1 MPLYEFEIGGR
12 RYEVDAAQMPSGA
25 QMRSI
30 ASKMGGAPATR
41 TPARPEDF
49 MDPQPAA
56 PEGSALGR
64 LTSKAWDMLNPVSA
78 VSGLASAVAHP
89 YETGKALIG
98 AQVEQGRKALDAARE
113 GRYSEA
119 VGHGGAALLPVFG
132 PVAANTG
139 EYIAETGDI
148 AGGVGQGLG
157 LILPVAGGRAAVA
170 KAQSVGAKTGAVVK
184 AALDPGGATA
194 DAVRWALKNGVPV
207 DAATATGNA
216 AVKGAR
222 ALADRTIGGSMV
234 AKSAAEKRAASMAKL
249 GRKLANDAAP
259 GGQVTAETAG
269 EGVRGSVESV
279 IRQHAD
285 TADAAYQR
293 VRDAELNAMPEDVAV
308 ARKVDAGRTVDQ
320 GFIGHWLADD
330 LKEMG
335 YEAGGVTKGM
345 SRDAYENWRPGD
357 MEGARYGIGAG
368 AGRTRGTPT
377 QEMFHAAGVSGSRA
391 EIATKVRR
399 YLTGETNNPR
409 IGALIDA
416 MGEAWD
422 GQRFDFQ
429 LLRDETLARTGLKRS
444 QFKSP
449 VTMPA
454 MEAPGAAKF
463 FGEGADSLAASN
475 TEPMQFAVPLANAKA
490 ALRPAYERLMRK
502 KELTGQLMGDEGR
515 AAVALDAIL
524 SGGDHAPLSV
534 VDGALGDLKAAARG
548 AAMPELRT
556 GGQGVAALAVKELEN
571 TLQAKAKAVGVWDD
585 LRAGRD
591 ATIQKWSAA
600 DTLKMLKDEPVGT
613 FRALT
618 QNGDAAIEKLRD
630 VKKIAPGEL
639 PRVGRAY
646 LEGLIDTATNE
657 GGFGHEAKLWADWQ
671 RMGDETKRMLY
682 PDPALRES
690 LDKFFLVGKKMAE
703 NPNPSGSGYIAAL
716 SAQGTALLFEPV
728 SGAATVL
735 AGGVL
740 SKALNSPKVTRL
752 LTEAMQTPK
761 TAPAAKS
768 LTVRLRALLKNYGPA
783 TAMALG
789 ASQTQRAQATP

>member
-30 ASKMGGAPATR
+30 ASKMGGAPAPR

-148 AGGVGQGLG
+148 AGGIGQGLG

-170 KAQSVGAKTGAVVK
+170 KAQSVGAKTGAAVK

-249 GRKLANDAAP
+249 GRKLAEDASP
-259 GGQVTAETAG
+259 GAMATAETAG
-269 EGVRGSVESV
+269 SGVTAAVEDAIRGAARE
-279 IRQHAD
+279 Q
-285 TADAAYQR
+285 ADAYGR
-293 VRDAELNAMPEDVAV
+293 V
-308 ARKVDAGRTVDQ
+308 
-320 GFIGHWLADD
+320 
-330 LKEMG
+330 
-335 YEAGGVTKGM
+335 
-345 SRDAYENWRPGD
+345 
-357 MEGARYGIGAG
+357 
-368 AGRTRGTPT
+368 
-377 QEMFHAAGVSGSRA
+377 
-391 EIATKVRR
+391 
-399 YLTGETNNPR
+399 
-409 IGALIDA
+409 
-416 MGEAWD
+416 
-422 GQRFDFQ
+422 
-429 LLRDETLARTGLKRS
+429 
-444 QFKSP
+444 
-449 VTMPA
+449 
-454 MEAPGAAKF
+454 AAK
-463 FGEGADSLAASN
+463 GDPGVNIAAK
-475 TEPMQFAVPLANAKA
+475 KA
-490 ALRPAYERLMRK
+490 ALKPALERLAKK

-515 AAVALDAIL
+515 AAVALDTL
-524 SGGDHAPLSV
+524 VHGPDVAPLSV
-534 VDGALGDLKAAARG
+534 VDAALGDIKSMARG

-556 GGQGVAALAVKELEN
+556 SGQGVAALAVREIEDAVQ
-571 TLQAKAKAVGVWDD
+571 TTAKAAGVWDD

-618 QNGDAAIEKLRD
+618 QNGDAAVEKLRD

-690 LDKFFLVGKKMAE
+690 LDKFFLIGKKMAE

-740 SKALNSPKVTRL
+740 SKALNSPKVARL
-752 LTEAMQTPK
+752 LTEAMQTPTTSK
-761 TAPAAKS
+761 AARP
-768 LTVRLRALLKNYGPA
+768 LAVRLKALLRNYGPA
-783 TAMALG
+783 TATGVG
-789 ASQTQRAQATP
+789 ASRTPQEPATP